1 MQLEATFSQSY
12 KQIMSISRTMLLN
25 WKYQAIQT
33 LKSFSAALYTGSVIL
48 AIKREKWKYIDIFN
62 LKQNTFHS
70 T

>member
-1 MQLEATFSQSY
+1 MD
-12 KQIMSISRTMLLN
+12 
-25 WKYQAIQT
+25 YQAIQT

-48 AIKREKWKYIDIFN
+48 AINREKWKYIDIFN

>member
-1 MQLEATFSQSY
+1 MD
-12 KQIMSISRTMLLN
+12 
-25 WKYQAIQT
+25 YQAIQT
-33 LKSFSAALYTGSVIL
+33 LNNFGAALNTGSVIL

>member
-1 MQLEATFSQSY
+1 MD
-12 KQIMSISRTMLLN
+12 
-25 WKYQAIQT
+25 YQAIQT

-70 T
+70 TWEWKSCDSENNSFFKSI